1 MSKAST
7 EYGILK
13 ERRLHFRVTTRQS
26 HLKRVDN
33 PKQYFTKPSWSY
45 GQSVRHEGVR
55 FYRIS
60 ASLNKYNLT

>member
-55 FYRIS
+55 FY
-60 ASLNKYNLT
+60 